1 MRLAPLVLALLMAGP
16 AVAQD
21 QPAAGDEG
29 HHGRFR
35 AACGA
40 DVQTYCA
47 SAQTRDDR
55 RQCIIAN
62 KDKLSDTCKAFLA
75 NMASMQDGSQAAPP
89 GQ

>member
-1 MRLAPLVLALLMAGP
+1 MRLAPLVLVLLMAGP

-21 QPAAGDEG
+21 QPAAGGEG

-55 RQCIIAN
+55 RQCIMAN

-75 NMASMQDGSQAAPP
+75 NMSSMQDAPS
-89 GQ
+89 GH